1 MAGARGLEAATV
13 SGAGDEVTRKLFA
26 EPQTFDFFQAVRLL
40 HEARPDRAP
49 VGEFGEPENEVV
61 RFETRPRIGF
71 PASEIQSLEDET
83 DDAPARMIVNFL
95 GLLGQQ
101 GALPLEYSLFA
112 AQRARA
118 GDRALTEFLGM
129 FDHRAISLFYR
140 AWARSR
146 PDVAFAGE
154 AGQADADRGASR
166 SADWLTRHLLELAGL
181 GTPAVRDRLPFDDAT
196 LLHYTGL
203 LALPSR
209 PAAALEQMLSDYFDV
224 PVNVEQFIGAWYP
237 LESAKQSALGDGG
250 LRVALGEGAVAGDEV
265 WDQQARVRV
274 RIGPLTRVEYDN
286 FLPGGASHDALR
298 GLTRFFGNDQF
309 DFEVQL
315 VLRRDDAPLVQ
326 LGADDAPVPLGWA
339 TWLRTNPLDR
349 DPDDAIFAL

>member
-1 MAGARGLEAATV
+1 
-13 SGAGDEVTRKLFA
+13 
-26 EPQTFDFFQAVRLL
+26 
-40 HEARPDRAP
+40 
-49 VGEFGEPENEVV
+49 
-61 RFETRPRIGF
+61 
-71 PASEIQSLEDET
+71 
-83 DDAPARMIVNFL
+83 
-95 GLLGQQ
+95 
-101 GALPLEYSLFA
+101 
-112 AQRARA
+112 
-118 GDRALTEFLGM
+118 M
-129 FDHRAISLFYR
+129 FDHRLISLFYR

-146 PDVAFAGE
+146 PDVAFAAEMTGE
-154 AGQADADRGASR
+154 TDVDRAPSR
-166 SADWLTRHLLELAGL
+166 PDWLTRHLLELAGL
-181 GTPAVRDRLPFDDAT
+181 GTPAVRNRLPFDDAT

-203 LALPSR
+203 LAIPSR

-237 LESAKQSALGDGG
+237 LESTSQSALGDGS

-274 RIGPLTRVEYDN
+274 RIGPLTRTQYDN
-286 FLPGGASHDALR
+286 FLPGGESHDTLR